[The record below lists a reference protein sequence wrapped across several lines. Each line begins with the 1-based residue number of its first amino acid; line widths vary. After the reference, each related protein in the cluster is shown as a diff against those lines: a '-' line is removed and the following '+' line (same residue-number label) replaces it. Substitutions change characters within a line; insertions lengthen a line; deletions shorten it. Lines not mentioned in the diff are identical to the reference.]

1 MSNRQEAE
9 LLSDAEY
16 QQKVAVAISKGI
28 ENYLNEEA
36 ESAKKP

>member
-1 MSNRQEAE
+1 MENEDVYKRQ
-9 LLSDAEY
+9 EY

-36 ESAKKP
+36 KDGKKP